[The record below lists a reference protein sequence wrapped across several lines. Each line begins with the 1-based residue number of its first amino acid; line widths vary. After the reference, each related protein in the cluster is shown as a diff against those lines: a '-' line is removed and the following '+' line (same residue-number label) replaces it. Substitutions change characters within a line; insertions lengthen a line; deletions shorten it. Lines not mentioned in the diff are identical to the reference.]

1 MFSVYVFPFRG
12 PRPKVC
18 LLGTLNTEADKW
30 RQKKQ
35 NKSKPQI
42 LQFSWYSGIHLE
54 NTVTVVITATVFVPA
69 KSPYIYLQEN
79 RVMRPP

>member
-12 PRPKVC
+12 TRPKVC

-30 RQKKQ
+30 RQKT
-35 NKSKPQI
+35 NKSEPQI
-42 LQFSWYSGIHLE
+42 LQFSWYSEIHLE

-79 RVMRPP
+79 RVVRPP